1 MRIHF
6 IAIGGAAMHNLAMA
20 VATKAGYIVTGS
32 DDEIFDPART
42 HLQEA
47 GLLPEEMGWHP
58 EKITSDIDAIILG
71 MHARE
76 DNPELVRARE
86 LGIKI
91 YSFPEYLYEQTK
103 DKIRIVVGGSHGKTS
118 TTSMILYVLQHLGIE
133 ADYMVGAQIEGFE
146 RMVRLSDTAKYA
158 VFEGDEY
165 LTSPLD
171 LRSKFLWYHPHVA
184 ILTGIAWDHIN
195 VFPTFEGYVDTFRKF
210 VDGIEENGTFIYYKH
225 DANLCEIA
233 SQARPDIQL
242 VPYEAYN
249 NSTPSYTTPHNAT
262 PFKIFGRHNMENLQ
276 AAALACQ
283 QIGVKLEDFY
293 REISTFTGASNRLE
307 LIDEIGTNVAYKDFA
322 HSPSKLRATVNAV
335 RERYPEKQLV
345 AAMELHTFSSL
356 MADFLPQYEGCMAQ
370 ADVALVYF
378 NPKVIEHKRL
388 TPITAEEVRKA
399 FGTENVEVF
408 TDSQLLQER
417 LRSLTYDN
425 TALLM
430 MTSGT
435 FDGVNIP
442 EFAKELI
449 SSNKVNSKKKQAKLP
464 YTHCLNCGAELQG
477 KYCHVCG
484 QEATSKTPTVG
495 AFLVEYANH
504 AFIWDSNFFKT
515 LWNLISRP
523 GYLTKEFI
531 AGKFASHEH
540 PLKLNM
546 FLLFVLITL
555 FVFFAGTEKMSNS
568 VHNLTHSESVRPG
581 IQLEFLIKNGYTER
595 INESPRDT
603 VHLLA
608 PLFLVERYPEV
619 LSNIETIEDTDGK
632 GLDKWIA
639 VLPHVLIEDS
649 IVMLDES
656 GYYRFNQQSKAGEN
670 ELKMVNTVWSEM
682 VKLIAK
688 YFPLLILFTAPFLA
702 IALGIVQRKSR
713 IPRIHHFIFALHYTA
728 FLELLM
734 ICIFLLH
741 LTLSPPMEWLQWVM
755 IIGSCVYL
763 TIAFRNVYGTT
774 TWTMAALKALF
785 TSVVYVLIGMAIF
798 FVIFIVACFI
808 TANNAMIS

>member
-20 VATKAGYIVTGS
+20 VATKAGYVVTGS

-42 HLQEA
+42 HLEKA
-47 GLLPEEMGWHP
+47 GLLPKEMGWHP
-58 EKITSDIDAIILG
+58 ENITSDIDAIILG

-118 TTSMILYVLQHLGIE
+118 TTSMILYVLQRLGIE

-195 VFPTFEGYVDTFRKF
+195 VFPTFDGYVDTFRKF

-225 DANLCEIA
+225 DTNLCEIA
-233 SQARPDIQL
+233 SQARKDIKQL
-242 VPYEAYN
+242 PYEAYQGDVRMR
-249 NSTPSYTTPHNAT
+249 
-262 PFKIFGRHNMENLQ
+262 IFGRHNMENLQ
-276 AAALACQ
+276 AAALACE
-283 QIGVKLEDFY
+283 QIGVKREDFY
-293 REISTFTGASNRLE
+293 REIATFTGASNRLE

-356 MADFLPQYEGCMAQ
+356 MADFLPQYEGCMAN

-449 SSNKVNSKKKQAKLP
+449 SSNKDKDNSKKDQSQIP

-504 AFIWDSNFFKT
+504 AFIWDSNFLKT
-515 LWNLISRP
+515 LWNLIRRP

-555 FVFFAGTEKMSNS
+555 FVFFAGTEKVNNK
-568 VHNLTHSESVRPG
+568 VHNITNNEAVLAG
-581 IQLEFLIKNGYTER
+581 LQLEFMIDRGELDTTLL
-595 INESPRDT
+595 SPQDT
-603 VHLLA
+603 VLLLA
-608 PLFLVERYPEV
+608 PLFFANQYPGF
-619 LSNIETIEDTDGK
+619 IRCIDTLEYTNDK

-639 VLPHVLIEDS
+639 VIPHTFIEDS
-649 IVMLDES
+649 IMVEYES
-656 GYYRFNQQSKAGEN
+656 GCYRINQELKTAQN
-670 ELKMVNTVWSEM
+670 ELMLVNSIAQELVD
-682 VKLIAK
+682 LIAR
-688 YFPLLILFTAPFLA
+688 YFPLLVLFTAPFLA
-702 IALGIVQRKSR
+702 MSLRFVQRKNR
-713 IPRIHHFIFALHYTA
+713 LPRIHHFIFALHYTA
-728 FLELLM
+728 FLEVLM
-734 ICIFLLH
+734 LCIFLLH
-741 LTLSPPMEWLQWVM
+741 LTLSPPMDWMQWIM
-755 IIGSCVYL
+755 IIGSCLYL
-763 TIAFRNVYGTT
+763 TIAFRNVYGTS
-774 TWTMAALKALF
+774 TWTKAMLKALF
-785 TSVVYVLIGMAIF
+785 TSVVYVLIGLGVFLGILIVAF
-798 FVIFIVACFI
+798 FVAI
-808 TANNAMIS
+808 NNALIS

>member
-20 VATKAGYIVTGS
+20 VATKAGYVVTGS

-195 VFPTFEGYVDTFRKF
+195 VFPTFDGYVDTFRKF
-210 VDGIEENGTFIYYKH
+210 VDGIEENGTFIYYKN
-225 DANLCEIA
+225 DSNLCEIA
-233 SQARPDIQL
+233 SRARRDIQL
-242 VPYEAYN
+242 IPYEAYQGDVRMR
-249 NSTPSYTTPHNAT
+249 
-262 PFKIFGRHNMENLQ
+262 IFGRHNMENLQ
-276 AAALACQ
+276 AAALACE
-283 QIGVKLEDFY
+283 QIGMKREDFY
-293 REISTFTGASNRLE
+293 RVIATFTGASNRLE

-335 RERYPEKQLV
+335 RERYPEKQLI

-356 MADFLPQYEGCMAQ
+356 MADFLPQYEGCMAN

-442 EFAKELI
+442 AFAKELI
-449 SSNKVNSKKKQAKLP
+449 SSNKENDRSKKKDKLP

-484 QEATSKTPTVG
+484 QEATSKTPSVG

-504 AFIWDSNFFKT
+504 AFIWDSNFLKT

-531 AGKFASHEH
+531 AGRFASHEH

-555 FVFFAGTEKMSNS
+555 FVFFAGTEKMNNS
-568 VHNLTHSESVRPG
+568 VHNITHSESVRPG

-608 PLFLVERYPEV
+608 PLFLIERYPEV

-656 GYYRFNQQSKAGEN
+656 GFYRFNQESKAGEN
-670 ELKMVNTVWSEM
+670 ELNMVNTVWSEM
-682 VKLIAK
+682 VRLIAK
-688 YFPLLILFTAPFLA
+688 YFPLLVLFTAPFLA
-702 IALGIVQRKSR
+702 FALGLVQRKSR

-741 LTLSPPMEWLQWVM
+741 LTLLPPMDWLQWVM

-785 TSVVYVLIGMAIF
+785 TSVVYMLIGMVIF
-798 FVIFIVACFI
+798 FVIFIVACFLA
-808 TANNAMIS
+808 ANNTLIS

>member
-42 HLQEA
+42 HLLEA
-47 GLLPEEMGWHP
+47 GLLPKEMGWHP
-58 EKITSDIDAIILG
+58 ENITSDIDAIILG

-195 VFPTFEGYVDTFRKF
+195 VFPTFPEYVDTFRKF

-225 DANLCEIA
+225 DTNLCEIA
-233 SQARPDIQL
+233 SHARPDIHL

-249 NSTPSYTTPHNAT
+249 NSTPSYTTLHNAT

-283 QIGVKLEDFY
+283 QIGVSLDDFY
-293 REISTFTGASNRLE
+293 REIATFTGASNRLE
-307 LIDEIGTNVAYKDFA
+307 LIATTEVSNSAGGPTANGGLTSNSDSGQRYNVAYKDFA

-388 TPITAEEVRKA
+388 TPITAEAVRDA
-399 FGTENVEVF
+399 FGTKNVEVF
-408 TDSQLLQER
+408 TDSQMLQQR
-417 LRSLTYDN
+417 LRSIKYEN

-435 FDGVNIP
+435 FDGINIP
-442 EFAKELI
+442 EFAQELI
-449 SSNKVNSKKKQAKLP
+449 K
-464 YTHCLNCGAELQG
+464 
-477 KYCHVCG
+477 
-484 QEATSKTPTVG
+484 
-495 AFLVEYANH
+495 
-504 AFIWDSNFFKT
+504 
-515 LWNLISRP
+515 
-523 GYLTKEFI
+523 
-531 AGKFASHEH
+531 
-540 PLKLNM
+540 
-546 FLLFVLITL
+546 
-555 FVFFAGTEKMSNS
+555 
-568 VHNLTHSESVRPG
+568 
-581 IQLEFLIKNGYTER
+581 
-595 INESPRDT
+595 
-603 VHLLA
+603 
-608 PLFLVERYPEV
+608 
-619 LSNIETIEDTDGK
+619 
-632 GLDKWIA
+632 
-639 VLPHVLIEDS
+639 
-649 IVMLDES
+649 
-656 GYYRFNQQSKAGEN
+656 
-670 ELKMVNTVWSEM
+670 
-682 VKLIAK
+682 
-688 YFPLLILFTAPFLA
+688 
-702 IALGIVQRKSR
+702 
-713 IPRIHHFIFALHYTA
+713 
-728 FLELLM
+728 
-734 ICIFLLH
+734 
-741 LTLSPPMEWLQWVM
+741 
-755 IIGSCVYL
+755 
-763 TIAFRNVYGTT
+763 
-774 TWTMAALKALF
+774 
-785 TSVVYVLIGMAIF
+785 
-798 FVIFIVACFI
+798 
-808 TANNAMIS
+808 